1 MKFCVALSIL
11 LSTLAADASSLR
23 DLYLPPWYDKAA
35 RQTFQLELKDLK
47 MDRIQLDLPCTISV
61 NQQIIEVTNGV
72 AKATLFIDL
81 RKTPSTFPLVIM
93 AMDANGRMMEYK
105 KLICHLSLVAL
116 PVQVYVQGETFAI
129 TNLTEEPFEVERT
142 ENLIITSQ
150 GERHINGTLKGNG
163 RLKLKGR
170 ALIPLV
176 TNARAEAGK

>member
-23 DLYLPPWYDKAA
+23 DLYLPPWYDQAA
-35 RQTFQLELKDLK
+35 RQIFQLELKDLK
-47 MDRIQLDLPCTISV
+47 LDRIQLHLPCTISV

-93 AMDANGRMMEYK
+93 AMDANGQMTECK

-116 PVQVYVQGETFAI
+116 PVQVDVQGETFAI
-129 TNLTEEPFEVERT
+129 TNLTEEPFEVERA
-142 ENLIITSQ
+142 ENLIITSRD
-150 GERHINGTLKGNG
+150 ERHIHGMLKGNG

-170 ALIPLV
+170 AVIPLV
-176 TNARAEAGK
+176 PNARAKAGK

>member
-23 DLYLPPWYDKAA
+23 DLYLPPWYDQAA
-35 RQTFQLELKDLK
+35 RQIFQLELKDLK
-47 MDRIQLDLPCTISV
+47 LDRIQLDLPCTISV
-61 NQQIIEVTNGV
+61 NQQLIEVTNGV

-93 AMDANGRMMEYK
+93 AMDANGQMTEYK

-116 PVQVYVQGETFAI
+116 PVQVDVQGETFAI
-129 TNLTEEPFEVERT
+129 TNLTEEPFEVERA

-150 GERHINGTLKGNG
+150 GERHIHGTLKGNG

-170 ALIPLV
+170 AVILLIP
-176 TNARAEAGK
+176 TARAEAGK

>member
-11 LSTLAADASSLR
+11 LSTLVADASSLR

-35 RQTFQLELKDLK
+35 RQMFQLELKGLK
-47 MDRIQLDLPCTISV
+47 MDRIQLDHPCTISV

-81 RKTPSTFPLVIM
+81 SKTPSTFPLVIM
-93 AMDANGRMMEYK
+93 AVDANGQMTEYK

-116 PVQVYVQGETFAI
+116 PVQVYVQGETFSI

-142 ENLIITSQ
+142 GNLIITSQ
-150 GERHINGTLKGNG
+150 DERHIHGTLKGTG
-163 RLKLKGR
+163 RLKLRGR
-170 ALIPLV
+170 AVIPLV
-176 TNARAEAGK
+176 PNARAEAGK

>member
-11 LSTLAADASSLR
+11 LSTLVADASSLR

-35 RQTFQLELKDLK
+35 RQIFQLELNDLK
-47 MDRIQLDLPCTISV
+47 MDRIQLHLPCTISV

-81 RKTPSTFPLVIM
+81 RKTPSTFPLMIM
-93 AMDANGRMMEYK
+93 AVDANGRMTEYK

-129 TNLTEEPFEVERT
+129 TNLTEEPFEVERA
-142 ENLIITSQ
+142 ENLVITSQ
-150 GERHINGTLKGNG
+150 GERHIHGTLKGNG

-170 ALIPLV
+170 ALILLIP
-176 TNARAEAGK
+176 TARAEAGK